1 MSRGHCRPLRIAFC
15 VALTLFLTVV
25 GPPARAQQSQDFTA
39 WLAAVKREAATR
51 GISQATI
58 ATAFKDLEPL
68 ARVIELD
75 RRQPEFTTT
84 FWGYVSR
91 AVSENRI
98 ARGKELL
105 AKHGPLLRRIQQR
118 YGVPPRVLVA
128 FWGLE
133 TNYGSNMGGFPV
145 IGALAT
151 LAYDNRRA
159 DFFRSELFD
168 ALRIVDQGHIA
179 ADRMVGSW
187 AGAMGHVQFLP
198 STYLRHAVDHD
209 GDGRRDI
216 WNSVPDAMASAA
228 NYLRAIA
235 WNGGEL
241 WGREVRLPA
250 GFDISQA
257 NLKTRKSVRE
267 WRQLGVRKANGS
279 NLPNADVVGAIMLP
293 GGHTGPAFLVY
304 RNFDVIMEWNRSL
317 LYALAVGILSDRIG
331 DRPALVATAPPDDRP
346 MSRREVEEIQELL
359 VSLGYEVGKVDGV
372 VGAQTRAALRSFQQ
386 SAKLPP
392 DGYPTPQLLERLRRA
407 KRP

>member
-1 MSRGHCRPLRIAFC
+1 MSRGHCRPLPIAFC
-15 VALTLFLTVV
+15 VVLTLLLTVLAL
-25 GPPARAQQSQDFTA
+25 PARAQQSQDFTA
-39 WLAAVKREAATR
+39 WLAAVKSEAAAR
-51 GISQATI
+51 GISQKTI
-58 ATAFKDLEPL
+58 AAAFKDMEPL

-105 AKHGPLLRRIQQR
+105 AKHGRLLRRIQQR

-133 TNYGSNMGGFPV
+133 TNYGGNMGGFPV

-159 DFFRSELFD
+159 DFFRAELFD
-168 ALRIVDQGHIA
+168 ALRMVDQGHIA
-179 ADRMVGSW
+179 AGRMVDSW

-198 STYLRHAVDHD
+198 STYLRHAVDYD

-216 WNSVPDAMASAA
+216 WNSVPDALASAA

-241 WGREVRLPA
+241 WGREVRLPP
-250 GFDISQA
+250 GFDIGQA

-267 WRQLGVRKANGS
+267 WRKLGVRKANGS
-279 NLPNADVVGAIMLP
+279 NLPNADVMGAIMLP
-293 GGHTGPAFLVY
+293 GGHKGPAFLVY

-317 LYALAVGILSDRIG
+317 LYALAVGILSDQIG
-331 DRPALVATAPPDDRP
+331 GRPALVATAPPDERP
-346 MSRREVEEIQELL
+346 MSRREVEEIQKLL
-359 VSLGYEVGKVDGV
+359 VSLGYEVGEVDGV

-407 KRP
+407 KQP

>member
-1 MSRGHCRPLRIAFC
+1 MSRGLCRPLRVAFS
-15 VALTLFLTVV
+15 VVLILVLTAAAL
-25 GPPARAQQSQDFTA
+25 PARAQQSQDFGA
-39 WLAAVKREAATR
+39 WLAAVKLEAASR
-51 GISQATI
+51 GISQPTI
-58 ATAFKDLEPL
+58 AAAFRDLEPL

-105 AKHGPLLRRIQQR
+105 AKHGRLLRELRQR

-168 ALRIVDQGHIA
+168 ALRIVDRGHISA
-179 ADRMVGSW
+179 GRMVGSW

-198 STYLRHAVDHD
+198 STYLRHAVDHN

-216 WNSVPDAMASAA
+216 WNSVPDALASAA

-235 WNGGEL
+235 WNAGEL
-241 WGREVRLPA
+241 WGREVRLPPD
-250 GFDISQA
+250 FDIGQA

-279 NLPNADVVGAIMLP
+279 NLPNADVMGAIMLP
-293 GGHTGPAFLVY
+293 GGHKGPAFLVY

-331 DRPALVATAPPDDRP
+331 DRPPLVATAPPDERP
-346 MSRREVEEIQELL
+346 MSRREVEEIQQLL
-359 VSLGYEVGKVDGV
+359 VSLGYEVGEVDGV

-392 DGYPTPQLLERLRRA
+392 DGYPTPLLLERLRRA